1 MKIIQLQHG
10 KKFATKVVI
19 MAALSVDNERTRLDT
34 LENGPRNYLQQP
46 HQFVQNTLGKR
57 TTERQHKQP
66 LSIRRCLPR
75 IE

>member
-34 LENGPRNYLQQP
+34 LEEGPGNYSQKA

-57 TTERQHKQP
+57 ATERQHRQP

-75 IE
+75 ID